1 MTPCPDEKD
10 TSYSNTS
17 GLSERV
23 DKLENKMD
31 DMRNMI
37 STIDNNSCVLQALLS
52 RLETALQRNTDVILE
67 MEKTL
72 FGMQSE
78 IKSVSLVTN
87 QLRADIDGVG
97 KRFEI
102 AEEKNKIDFRVITKE
117 ILTNKIIWLL
127 GGGIAL
133 FEIIR
138 SQWFELEN
146 IFKKLIK

>member
-52 RLETALQRNTDVILE
+52 RLETAFQRNTDVILE

-78 IKSVSLVTN
+78 IKSVSLATN
-87 QLRADIDGVG
+87 QLRSDIDGVG

-102 AEEKNKIDFRVITKE
+102 AEEKEKT
-117 ILTNKIIWLL
+117 
-127 GGGIAL
+127 AA
-133 FEIIR
+133 
-138 SQWFELEN
+138 
-146 IFKKLIK
+146 